1 MTTPASKRAMSPSML
16 QVMLGKPIEIDT
28 PRVFVNPPISHLCGA
43 NPPQIIRW
51 DNQTGG
57 PVMIWLPNGDKLL
70 DPPSGGDFSKPF
82 LIPPKGE
89 LVLSVK
95 ENPKKARIQYHVYCE
110 VIGDYAEG
118 NSPPVLSC
126 P

>member
-1 MTTPASKRAMSPSML
+1 MSNPATKRALSPTVL

-28 PRVFVNPPISHLCGA
+28 PRVFVNPPIAHLCDA
-43 NPPQIIRW
+43 TPPQSIRW

-70 DPPSGGDFSKPF
+70 NPPSGKDFSKPF
-82 LIPPKGE
+82 LIAPNCDLTLG
-89 LVLSVK
+89 VK
-95 ENPKKARIQYHVYCE
+95 KNPKKARIQYHVYCE